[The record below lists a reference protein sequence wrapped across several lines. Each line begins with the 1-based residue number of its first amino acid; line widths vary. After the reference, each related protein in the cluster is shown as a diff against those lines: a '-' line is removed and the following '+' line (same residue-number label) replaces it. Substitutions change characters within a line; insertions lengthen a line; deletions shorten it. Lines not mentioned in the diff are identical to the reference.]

1 MKKFQE
7 SGDFTRYV
15 EGGTTT
21 RTGEKHF
28 NITTTK
34 SDARD
39 PNEHRT
45 EYRWHGTRTELG
57 QLIDELNEIFW
68 ETPL

>member
-1 MKKFQE
+1 MKKFQQ

-15 EGGTTT
+15 DGGSTI

-28 NITTTK
+28 NITSTK
-34 SDARD
+34 GDSRD

-45 EYRWHGTRTELG
+45 EYRWNGTRSELG
-57 QLIDELNEIFW
+57 ALIDELNEIYW